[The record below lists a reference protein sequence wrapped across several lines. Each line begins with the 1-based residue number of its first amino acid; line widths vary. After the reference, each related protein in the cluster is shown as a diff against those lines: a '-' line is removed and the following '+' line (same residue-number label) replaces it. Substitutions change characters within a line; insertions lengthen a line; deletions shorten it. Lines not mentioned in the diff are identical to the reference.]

1 VVGGLITIVG
11 ALLAIAGVFSGW
23 VELGDLG
30 TVSGWSLTE
39 GEGLIKSND
48 PYLLVGLGA
57 AALVGGVLLLVG
69 VARTV
74 VRIAVIL
81 LGLTIVGVAVL
92 NWLSIADFIEDTQAT
107 SFEAS
112 AAIGFYLTIAG
123 GIVAAIGGLIP
134 GSKR

>member
-1 VVGGLITIVG
+1 V
-11 ALLAIAGVFSGW
+11 LAIAGVFSGW

-69 VARTV
+69 VARTL

>member
-11 ALLAIAGVFSGW
+11 AVLAIAGVFSGW

-69 VARTV
+69 VARTL

-92 NWLSIADFIEDTQAT
+92 NWLSIANFIEDTPAT

-134 GSKR
+134 GSKK

>member
-69 VARTV
+69 VARTL

>member
-11 ALLAIAGVFSGW
+11 AVLAIAGVFSGW

-69 VARTV
+69 VARTL